1 VAFLLLKG
9 HEGHFW
15 LEAGRSLWPF
25 LVAPMQEPSDELT
38 LYNRTR
44 KRLSEA
50 LAGQLPGDVDLEDT
64 LTAYAYWVCTAVS
77 KRGTD
82 WEAAL
87 HNYTDV
93 ALRRVADESEAE
105 RREMALLH
113 RELARAR
120 GPVLDV
126 GAGWGR
132 LARLYDELGLQAVYA
147 EPAVLGVQLMRRA
160 GLGRIVRCVG
170 EALPLADGTFPTILI
185 GWVLHHDASDHD
197 ASGHDASDL
206 DAAGILCQAARVTA
220 PGGML
225 LSVEPLG
232 TGFDQKK
239 WTGLLTGAGFEVHDV
254 ERFFETEAARGV
266 RSHHALAIGTRRFTS
281 R

>member
-1 VAFLLLKG
+1 
-9 HEGHFW
+9 
-15 LEAGRSLWPF
+15 
-25 LVAPMQEPSDELT
+25 MQEPSDELT
-38 LYNRTR
+38 LYKRTR
-44 KRLSEA
+44 QRLREA
-50 LAGQLPGDVDLEDT
+50 LAGQLPGDVDLEGT

-77 KRGTD
+77 KRGAD

-87 HNYTDV
+87 HNYTGV
-93 ALRRVADESEAE
+93 ALRRAADESEAE
-105 RREMALLH
+105 RREMALLR

-147 EPAVLGVQLMRRA
+147 EPAMLGVQLMRRA
-160 GLGRIVRCVG
+160 GLDQIVRCVG
-170 EALPLADGTFPTILI
+170 EALPLADGTFPTMVI
-185 GWVLHHDASDHD
+185 GWVLH
-197 ASGHDASDL
+197 HDASDL

-232 TGFDQKK
+232 TEFDQKEFDQKK
-239 WTGLLTGAGFEVHDV
+239 WTGLLTRAGFEVNGV

-266 RSHHALAIGTRRFTS
+266 RSHHALAIGTRRA
-281 R
+281 RCG